1 MFQSGKRH
9 FRHLCQVVLLCGFL
23 VVSTWTHVCQPEII
37 YIILISLVAL
47 LGRVLATSQIIMWCI
62 LTQILHLISLMW
74 PFSSGTNTTFQSCP
88 YEFSHVFLCSN
99 HTSGW
104 TLVHTTSQKKGQ
116 HGHTIQDSWSALS
129 MQRSPIFK
137 SAISMDS
144 GVSLILRQTHV
155 LLNGTLSIVGQLRI
169 YDLICTHELVQ
180 DFCHQ
185 PNSWSSQELPQHLL
199 VSGMWT

>member
-116 HGHTIQDSWSALS
+116 HGHTIQDSKCPKHAEKSYIQISHFHGFGGVPNLKTNPCITKRNPVNSIGQTYMILYAPMNWC
-129 MQRSPIFK
+129 RI
-137 SAISMDS
+137 SAI
-144 GVSLILRQTHV
+144 
-155 LLNGTLSIVGQLRI
+155 NRI
-169 YDLICTHELVQ
+169 AGRVKNCPNIC
-180 DFCHQ
+180 
-185 PNSWSSQELPQHLL
+185 W
-199 VSGMWT
+199 